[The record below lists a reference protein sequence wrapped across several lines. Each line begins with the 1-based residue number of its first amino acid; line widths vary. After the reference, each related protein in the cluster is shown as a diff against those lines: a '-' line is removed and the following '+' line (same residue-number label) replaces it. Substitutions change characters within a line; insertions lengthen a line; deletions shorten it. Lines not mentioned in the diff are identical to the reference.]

1 MHYILPLL
9 LLSISSSLKA
19 DDAQINA
26 DDSNFPQARSYS
38 FRSAS
43 CNLNVVPVLPPVPP
57 PPTPDL
63 PSLPGADGL
72 SLFFASS
79 PKYNPTTSCL
89 VLASTLS
96 DLTTE
101 RFKIGVTVI
110 RGNVPLQSFV
120 KEARFLNASK
130 EHEYIATLDNIHSAP
145 KEGDRCIVTS
155 IDSELKGRA
164 TLSYENSGLNGT
176 AVWTERAS
184 DFSTVFDSDVAAE
197 IMSHQFE
204 KRMGRSA
211 FDNTFS
217 AYLSTAELQNKYQQ
231 YNEVINGPNSSIREG
246 YYGFSIDFIEKPD
259 EIENFIIEQLIVPA
273 SDIGLI
279 DDKFKND
286 PDIVGLVIS
295 KIFSR
300 LGYDNENKYGS
311 DRQVKITALSSLS
324 NIIPS
329 NWNDKNLSPFLYV
342 DINGLTDPQKEVFL
356 NKVSTDEEA
365 PTAIE
370 VIKAISYGLSEPDYQ
385 DDFFK
390 FNHNILLDK
399 EKGLITY
406 KDRKGGYLGKTYL
419 DVAAD
424 AYGKKIAELTP
435 DEILTAKNALESIGF
450 DTLYPIG
457 TLRSTKSFI
466 LNRFIATS
474 FSSEMAP
481 SLDDGG
487 AAEMFDAILPRLSD
501 SGKQAKF
508 LAQQYHFDLFKFSGL
523 SVSSAEELW
532 DAINTLNAH
541 LDSVEALQRSAGVDE
556 NNTEISTIAFS
567 DEDFVKTHLYSLGV
581 SSELVK
587 NNWKRYAKSNC
598 RFDFLDGYGNFCG
611 PNVVPSIYSGNVNVP
626 ENVKQNQLKS
636 WRKYRDTTGKMYFT
650 IRDMW
655 HTDFNKTAEILS
667 VYAASNIITMAK
679 LQGLIPWA
687 EPDSYQ
693 NSSLHTTTEMKMT
706 KGDISHNSVHQ
717 ITPENW
723 VVHGDKLGFS
733 IQTQPNIEQLMTIDK
748 IKFISHVGMSD
759 TYNIPLFVAIN
770 KIEGSECDDKRTSGH
785 IYYKTCRTK
794 HYGANYY
801 EASKENALRIH
812 LENLMKSRIGDFKT
826 IYTNSENFVLFLKEI
841 LPLWSTIED
850 IQNGDLENIGASI
863 VGDAMFLIP
872 IGYGAGKISTS
883 YLKATNKKFPKK
895 FKTSGQVGG
904 LAGKDG
910 KPAVIGSR
918 PDAGKYAKEAAEK
931 AKVVSND
938 VLDDLDGVGNLHDLS
953 SKGHP
958 RLPGKKPS
966 NYHTPPKD
974 NFVSSGNKYTGNK
987 NDLKDNGDGTFKDK
1001 DGKEYIKEKDEYYL
1015 VQKDADGNLYLVD
1028 KDGNL
1033 SNPIKKDKDGN
1044 WESNTS
1050 LALTPADLKIFGA
1063 DAYYG
1068 SLSGYRTNIEGLY
1081 QKERKPGDE
1090 NEDNFD
1096 LVKVNKNYFKAS
1108 WDPVYNT
1115 AYVYTPNW
1123 NNRMPIFKGRKGQ
1136 WYKDAKT
1143 AQACTF

>member
-1 MHYILPLL
+1 MHYILPFL

-19 DDAQINA
+19 DDEQIA
-26 DDSNFPQARSYS
+26 TDDYNFQEARSYS

-43 CNLNVVPVLPPVPP
+43 CNLNVVPVFPP

-164 TLSYENSGLNGT
+164 TLSYENSGLSGT

-217 AYLSTAELQNKYQQ
+217 AYLSTSELQNKYQQ
-231 YNEVINGPNSSIREG
+231 YNEIINGPNSSIREG
-246 YYGFSIDFIEKPD
+246 YYGFSIDFIENPD

-286 PDIVGLVIS
+286 PDIVDLVIR

-329 NWNDKNLSPFLYV
+329 NWNDENLSPFLYV
-342 DINGLTDPQKEVFL
+342 DINGLTDPQKDVFL
-356 NKVSTDEEA
+356 NKVSTEEEA

-370 VIKAISYGLSEPDYQ
+370 VIKAISFGLSEPDYH

-390 FNHNILLDK
+390 LNHNILLDK
-399 EKGLITY
+399 EKGLISY
-406 KDRKGGYLGKTYL
+406 QGRKGGYLGKTYL

-424 AYGKKIAELTP
+424 AYGKKIEELTP
-435 DEILTAKNALESIGF
+435 DETLTAKNALESIGF

-457 TLRSTKSFI
+457 TLRNTKSFI

-474 FSSEMAP
+474 FSSEMAA

-501 SGKQAKF
+501 AGKQAKF
-508 LAQQYHFDLFKFSGL
+508 LAQKYHFDLFKFSGL
-523 SVSSAEELW
+523 TVSSPEELW
-532 DAINTLNAH
+532 DAINTLNAQ
-541 LDSVEALQRSAGVDE
+541 LDSVEALQRPTGVDE
-556 NNTEISTIAFS
+556 NNTEINTIAFT

-581 SSELVK
+581 ESQLVEEK
-587 NNWKRYAKSNC
+587 WKKYAKEDC
-598 RFDFLDGYGNFCG
+598 RYYFLDGVANFCG
-611 PNVVPSIYSGNVNVP
+611 PNVAPSIYHGDRNVP
-626 ENVKQNQLKS
+626 EHVKQNQLKA
-636 WRKYRDTTGKMYFT
+636 WRKYRDTTGQRQFS

-655 HTDFNKTAEILS
+655 KTDFNKTAEILA
-667 VYAASNIITMAK
+667 VYAANNIITMAK
-679 LQGLIPWA
+679 LQGLTPWI
-687 EPDSYQ
+687 EPDSYK
-693 NSSLHTTTEMKMT
+693 NSRLHTTTEMSMK
-706 KGDISHNSVHQ
+706 KGDITSSSTHQ
-717 ITPENW
+717 ITAENW
-723 VVHGDKLGFS
+723 VIHGDQLGFS
-733 IQTQPNIEQLMTIDK
+733 IKTQPNIEQLMTIDK
-748 IKFISHVGMSD
+748 IKLISHVGMSD
-759 TYNIPLFVAIN
+759 TYNMPLFMAIN
-770 KIEGSECDDKRTSGH
+770 KKEGSECDEKRTSGH
-785 IYYKTCRTK
+785 IYYKTCTTRY
-794 HYGANYY
+794 YGANYY
-801 EASKENALRIH
+801 EPSKEHALRVH

-883 YLKATNKKFPKK
+883 YLKATGKKFPKK

-904 LAGKDG
+904 LTGKDG

-931 AKVVSND
+931 AKRVSGD
-938 VLDDLDGVGNLHDLS
+938 VLDDLDDVGNLHDLS
-953 SKGHP
+953 PKGHP
-958 RLPGKKPS
+958 KLPGKKPD
-966 NYHTPPKD
+966 NFHTPPKD
-974 NFVSSGNKYTGNK
+974 NFISSGKKYTGEIK
-987 NDLKDNGDGTFKDK
+987 DLKDNGDGTFKGK
-1001 DGKEYIKEKDEYYL
+1001 DGKDYIKENDEYYL
-1015 VQKDADGNLYLVD
+1015 VQKDADGNLYIVD

-1044 WESNTS
+1044 WESNIG
-1050 LALTPADLKIFGA
+1050 LALTPNDLKRFGA
-1063 DAYYG
+1063 TEYHG
-1068 SLSGYRTNIEGLY
+1068 SLSGFKTNLEGLY
-1081 QKERKPGDE
+1081 QKKRKPGDDE
-1090 NEDNFD
+1090 NEHHFD
-1096 LVKVNKNYFKAS
+1096 LVKVENTFFKAD
-1108 WDPVYNT
+1108 WDPPHKT
-1115 AYVYTPNW
+1115 AYVYIPNW
-1123 NNRMPIFKGRKGQ
+1123 TKRMPIFKGRKGK
-1136 WYKDAKT
+1136 WYKDAQVAK
-1143 AQACTF
+1143 ACTFL